1 MNASLTAPSGMPP
14 LKPLFLIA
22 CATLFPWGQLT
33 AAETGADAPSTD
45 ASEVGGNS
53 AAASQPPE
61 IIETRHT
68 ITIDGETIEYTVK
81 AGKIALKDDKGEATA
96 EIFFIAYTK
105 DGADP
110 ETRPVTFSFNG
121 GPGSSSVWL
130 HLGILGPRRVLLD
143 DDGFALPPPHRLVDN
158 EWSLL
163 DETDLVFI
171 DPVST
176 GYSRASDPEKAKDFH
191 GLNEDVESVGEF
203 IRRYTTEYERWA
215 SPKFLIGES
224 YGTTRAAALSLF
236 LHDRHGLYLNGIML
250 VSSVL
255 DFATLRF
262 NEDNDLPFILFLPSL
277 AATAHYHRKL
287 EEPWLSLPVE
297 EVLRR
302 AETFALGPYRSA
314 LFAGD
319 GLDSETSA
327 SVAEQVSLMTG
338 IDRETII
345 RHKLRLDAFSFFR
358 LLLEDEGLQVGRF
371 DGRYTGVA
379 PEQWESGWGP
389 GNYDP
394 SYNQIY
400 GAYSATLNDYV
411 RRELQYKSDLPY
423 EILANVRP
431 WNFSEEFSNRYV
443 NVSSRLRKALVMNPH
458 MGVHISSGIY
468 DLATPYFATEYTL
481 DRLFLHPDLRDN
493 IEVSMYAGGHMMYSV
508 KEELVRQKAD
518 LADFIRRNQGITTPQ

>member
-1 MNASLTAPSGMPP
+1 MQHSYSSQIHSSKLLKSLAILLLGG
-14 LKPLFLIA
+14 
-22 CATLFPWGQLT
+22 ATLGPLM
-33 AAETGADAPSTD
+33 AADEPANPPADA
-45 ASEVGGNS
+45 S
-53 AAASQPPE
+53 APDTATADSNEAPE
-61 IIETRHT
+61 IVETQHQ
-68 ITIDGETIEYTVK
+68 ITIGGENINYTTR
-81 AGKIALKDDKGEATA
+81 AGKIALKDNKGEPTA

-105 DGADP
+105 DDADP

-143 DDGFALPPPHRLVDN
+143 DDGFALPPPHKLVDN

-163 DETDLVFI
+163 DKTDLVFI

-176 GYSRASDPEKAKDFH
+176 GYSRPTDPENAKAFH
-191 GLNEDVESVGEF
+191 GLDEDVESVGEF
-203 IRRYTTEYERWA
+203 IRRYTTEFERWA

-236 LHDRHGLYLNGIML
+236 LHDRHGMYLNGIML

-262 NEDNDLPFILFLPSL
+262 NEDNDLPFVLFLPSI
-277 AATAHYHRKL
+277 AATAHYHNKL
-287 EEPWLSLPVE
+287 PAKMQSLPVE
-297 EVLRR
+297 QLLEQ
-302 AETFALGPYRSA
+302 AEAFAIGPYRQA

-319 GLDSETSA
+319 GLDPDTFNA
-327 SVAEQVSLMTG
+327 VATQLAEFTG
-338 IDRETII
+338 IDQPLIEQ
-345 RHKLRLDAFSFFR
+345 HKLRLDAFEFFR
-358 LLLEDEGLQVGRF
+358 VLLEDDGLQVGRF

-379 PEQWESGWGP
+379 PEKWESGWGP
-389 GNYDP
+389 GSYDP

-411 RRELQYKSDLPY
+411 RRELKYKSDLPY

-431 WNFSEEFSNRYV
+431 WKFPEEFSSRYV

-458 MGVHISSGIY
+458 MQIHISSGIY
-468 DLATPYFATEYTL
+468 DLATPYLATEYTL
-481 DRLFLHPDLRDN
+481 DRLFLHEDLRDN
-493 IEVSMYAGGHMMYSV
+493 FTVSMYAGGHMMYSV
-508 KEELVRQKAD
+508 KSELIQQKAD
-518 LADFIRRNQGITTPQ
+518 LAKFIEEALQQ

>member
-1 MNASLTAPSGMPP
+1 MKLIYSPFLPKSVLPLLLIGSGVFLAAGPALMGAETA
-14 LKPLFLIA
+14 
-22 CATLFPWGQLT
+22 
-33 AAETGADAPSTD
+33 AAETPAPQKSGEQAPEAAPS
-45 ASEVGGNS
+45 A
-53 AAASQPPE
+53 PE
-61 IIETRHT
+61 IIETKHT
-68 ITIDGETIEYTVK
+68 ITIDGKTIAYTAK
-81 AGKIALKDDKGEATA
+81 AGKIALKDIKGEPTA

-176 GYSRASDPEKAKDFH
+176 GYSRATDPEKAKAFH
-191 GLNEDVESVGEF
+191 GLDEDVESVGEF

-262 NEDNDLPFILFLPSL
+262 NEDNDLPFVLFLPSL
-277 AATAHYHRKL
+277 AATAHYHGQLDKD
-287 EEPWLSLPVE
+287 WQALPVE
-297 EVLRR
+297 DVLRR
-302 AETFALGPYRSA
+302 AEAFATGPYRAA

-319 GLDSETSA
+319 GLDSATFR
-327 SVAEQVSLMTG
+327 SVAGELSAMTG
-338 IDRETII
+338 IDKDTILEY
-345 RHKLRLDAFSFFR
+345 KLRLDAFAFFR
-358 LLLEDEGLQVGRF
+358 LLLKDEGLQVGRF

-379 PEQWESGWGP
+379 PEEWESGWGP

-411 RRELQYKSDLPY
+411 RRDLKYKSDLPY
-423 EILANVRP
+423 EILTNVRP
-431 WNFSEEFSNRYV
+431 WNFSEEFSTRYV
-443 NVSSRLRKALVMNPH
+443 NVSSRLRKALVMNPD
-458 MGVHISSGIY
+458 MRVHISSGIY

-481 DRLFLHPDLRDN
+481 DRIFVHPDLKDN
-493 IEVSMYAGGHMMYSV
+493 FEVSLYAGGHMMYSV
-508 KEELVRQKAD
+508 KAELAKQKAD
-518 LADFIRRNQGITTPQ
+518 LAGFIRRSIGQ